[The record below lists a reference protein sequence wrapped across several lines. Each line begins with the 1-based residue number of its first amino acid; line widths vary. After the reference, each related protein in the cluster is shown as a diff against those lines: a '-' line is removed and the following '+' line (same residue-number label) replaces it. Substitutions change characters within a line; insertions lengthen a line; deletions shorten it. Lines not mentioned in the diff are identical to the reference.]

1 LRPRDLASRIFHT
14 RVKPRDHIHP
24 SWARSTTIK
33 TQQRRGGNIFEA
45 KSGEGLVK
53 CRKQN
58 GKGDTTRYMEIMLNT
73 IKSTVINY
81 NSLNLVSTYF
91 PDSNKVIGEFQEF
104 LDTFS
109 DQIRSIDRNS
119 FIIIEADTNAS
130 LPEVDS
136 K

>member
-1 LRPRDLASRIFHT
+1 
-14 RVKPRDHIHP
+14 
-24 SWARSTTIK
+24 
-33 TQQRRGGNIFEA
+33 
-45 KSGEGLVK
+45 
-53 CRKQN
+53 
-58 GKGDTTRYMEIMLNT
+58 MLNT